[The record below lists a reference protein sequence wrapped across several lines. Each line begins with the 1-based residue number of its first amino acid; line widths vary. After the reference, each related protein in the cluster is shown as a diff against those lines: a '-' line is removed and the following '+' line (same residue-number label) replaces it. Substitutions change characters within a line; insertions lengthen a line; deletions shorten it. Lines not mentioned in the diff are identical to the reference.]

1 MKEGSDMEKITMND
15 MQKDALQEVANI
27 GASHAATALS
37 QMISRDIQI
46 SVPKVDI
53 LPLENIVDCVKDEKI
68 GVGIFLKISDQIP
81 SYVLLLLPKKS
92 AFALADLLL
101 GKEPTPGKDILSE
114 MDSSA
119 LQEVANVMMCAFFD
133 SVTALLGIPIVPGP
147 PALAFDEPVA
157 VMDYV
162 LIQIG
167 EVANEAVVFNVELQE
182 EKGKSFDINMFLL
195 PEPQSVTTILEKL
208 GMKCTST

>member
-1 MKEGSDMEKITMND
+1 MEKITMND

-37 QMISRDIQI
+37 KMINRDIKI
-46 SVPKVDI
+46 SVPQVDI

-81 SYVLLLLPKKS
+81 SYVLLLLPKDS
-92 AFALADLLL
+92 AFALADLLM
-101 GKEPTPGKDILSE
+101 GKEPDPVKDILSE

-133 SVTALLGIPIVPGP
+133 SVTALLGIPIVPSP
-147 PALAFDEPVA
+147 PALAYDEPVA

-195 PEPQSVTTILEKL
+195 PEPNSVKTILEKL
-208 GMKCTST
+208 GMVCT